1 MSISIEQVLADAKR
15 LVERLRS
22 HDTAADALIQQTTG
36 LNKRIETM
44 TEFQEEIEEMNNIA
58 RHRPRTALILGIQRE
73 NRQIRQLQEENAE
86 LVASLKQHQA
96 ALDLIMSSYRE
107 QITRIR
113 SAHKSEQDLLE
124 KHSHET
130 QESSQYIQ
138 KILEMAAVMQ
148 RAATS
153 DESYCFQMEEMVSKL
168 EYENQG
174 LRELLRITKSV
185 AKSVVSGPSSPQS
198 AQSDDSSSK
207 EQTSILH
214 NRTVILSSPTL
225 GISNKVEIKS
235 PDPEPQEGAVVI
247 SEKVQTSV
255 EAQGDHSSKASRPN
269 PVDEVDTR
277 EESGGS
283 GGTRVGG
290 GGTLDLMAQ
299 EEEVNSETRNRRL
312 LRVQPLMQ
320 KVQTKTI
327 TMALGRWVV
336 VLVVVVVE
344 Q

>member
-1 MSISIEQVLADAKR
+1 
-15 LVERLRS
+15 
-22 HDTAADALIQQTTG
+22 
-36 LNKRIETM
+36 
-44 TEFQEEIEEMNNIA
+44 MNNIA
-58 RHRPRTALILGIQRE
+58 RHRPRTALHPGNPARKPSNPTTPGRE
-73 NRQIRQLQEENAE
+73 RRAGSVPQTTPSCSRSDHEQLQ
-86 LVASLKQHQA
+86 K
-96 ALDLIMSSYRE
+96 

-299 EEEVNSETRNRRL
+299 GGGSE
-312 LRVQPLMQ
+312 LRDEKQETATGATSDAESAN
-320 KVQTKTI
+320 KNNNH
-327 TMALGRWVV
+327 GSWSSVV